1 MSVFVNPHRQAERVP
16 PPARDEVLEFHR
28 SLPGYQPTP
37 LREVGGA
44 LLKDESNRFG
54 LPAFKILGASWAV
67 ERTLRERP
75 DVHTLCAASAGNHG
89 RAVARAAGW
98 RGLGCTIFLPGGAL
112 PARADAIA
120 SEGAEV
126 VRVDGAYEDAVAAAE
141 RMGEKPGVAAV
152 QDVTYDPGA
161 GGPPLWVIEGYSTL
175 FREAAEQAGGP
186 IDLVIVPV
194 GVGSLAA
201 AAVRYAGPAD
211 VIGVEPDT
219 AACVTE
225 SLRAGEPV
233 DIPTPGTTMA
243 GLDCA
248 GPSALAWPEL
258 RDGLYGT
265 VTVTDDQAAAA
276 VRELASHGLA
286 IGESGA
292 AALAALHELDV
303 GDQRVLLIASEGP
316 TGRRT
321 IDTMLGQARTHL
333 ERLGPQEANHAAAAG
348 ALLIDIRSDHQREA
362 DGVVPGA
369 IYFPRN
375 VLEWRCDPASEGHD
389 PRVDSLD
396 RQVIVMCNE
405 GYASS
410 LAAVTLQQIGF
421 ANATDLDGG
430 FQAWRAAGLP
440 VEPA

>member
-1 MSVFVNPHRQAERVP
+1 VSVFENPHRRAQSAA
-16 PPARDEVLEFHR
+16 PPAADEVLAFHR
-28 SLPGYQPTP
+28 SLPGYEPTP

-67 ERTLRERP
+67 EQTLRERP

-89 RAVARAAGW
+89 RAVARAAAW
-98 RGLGCTIFLPGGAL
+98 RGLRCTIFLPGGAL
-112 PARADAIA
+112 PARAGAIA

-126 VRVDGAYEDAVAAAE
+126 VRVDGPYEDAVAAAE
-141 RMGEKPGVAAV
+141 RMGEEPGVAAV
-152 QDVTYDPGA
+152 QDVSYDADA
-161 GGPPLWVIEGYSTL
+161 GGPPAWVIEGYPTL
-175 FREAAEQAGGP
+175 FREVAEQAGGP

-194 GVGSLAA
+194 GVGSLCA
-201 AAVRYAGPAD
+201 AAVRYAAPAK
-211 VIGVEPDT
+211 VIGVEPVT

-233 DIPTPGTTMA
+233 DVPTPGTTMA

-248 GPSALAWPEL
+248 RPSAVAWPEL
-258 RDGLYGT
+258 RDGLHGT

-303 GDQRVLLIASEGP
+303 ADQRVVLIASEGP
-316 TGRRT
+316 TGRMT
-321 IDTMLGQARTHL
+321 IDGMLAQARAHL
-333 ERLGPQEANHAAAAG
+333 HRVGPQEASEAAAAG

-396 RQVIVMCNE
+396 RPLILMCNE

-410 LAAVTLQQIGF
+410 LAALTLQEIGF

-430 FQAWRAAGLP
+430 YQAWRAAGLP
-440 VEPA
+440 TERL